1 MSALFILKKEPPEKT
16 QIFHFLEGRYFAMSH
31 SVDMSI
37 TVFWETDVVFL
48 KSVALQLFLKYSQ
61 SYSNFNVR
69 SGPKLNIP

>member
-1 MSALFILKKEPPEKT
+1 
-16 QIFHFLEGRYFAMSH
+16 MSH